1 MGEVATET
9 TPPPD
14 SLEERVAVTTP
25 TSDPLEERV
34 AVTTPTSEPLEERVA
49 RVASVASGWLAVC
62 VCS

>member
-1 MGEVATET
+1 MGEVATVT

-34 AVTTPTSEPLEERVA
+34 A
-49 RVASVASGWLAVC
+49 SVASGWLAVC

>member
-1 MGEVATET
+1 MGEVATVT
-9 TPPPD
+9 TPLTR
-14 SLEERVAVTTP
+14 LEERVAVTTP

-34 AVTTPTSEPLEERVA
+34 AVSTPTSEPLEE